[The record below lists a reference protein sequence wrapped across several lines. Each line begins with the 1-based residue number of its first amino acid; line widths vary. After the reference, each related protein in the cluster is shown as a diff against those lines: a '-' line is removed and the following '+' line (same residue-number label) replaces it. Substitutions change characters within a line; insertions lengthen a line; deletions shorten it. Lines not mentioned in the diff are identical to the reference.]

1 MITSKVVFLMLM
13 TLSLGIGIAQHGK
26 KRTPTNGWVSF
37 INYIITLL
45 LLLWCGFFN

>member
-1 MITSKVVFLMLM
+1 MITAKIVFLMLM

-26 KRTPTNGWVSF
+26 ERTPQNGWVSF
-37 INYIITLL
+37 TNYIFTLL